1 MNSLGAPPRS
11 ASLGGKHVAH
21 HIEIA
26 APPDRIWALLSDID
40 GWHSWNPLY
49 IEAKGALS
57 VGETIALTVDLPG
70 MKPQHANA
78 AVIAVEPS
86 SLLQFRGIM
95 MGGLLRGTRY
105 IEIVETA
112 PGRCTVYNGEAMAGL
127 IGPVMARAFGK
138 AVQQGLARMGEALKQ
153 AAEQRAEK
161 AA

>member
-1 MNSLGAPPRS
+1 LSDLGSPPRS
-11 ASLGGKHVAH
+11 GALGGKHVAH
-21 HIEIA
+21 HIEID
-26 APPDRIWALLSDID
+26 APAERIWALLSDID

-49 IEAKGALS
+49 IAAQGALS

-78 AVIAVEPS
+78 TVTVVEPHT
-86 SLLQFRGIM
+86 LLQFRGIM

-127 IGPVMARAFGK
+127 IGPIMARAFGK

-153 AAEQRAEK
+153 ASEEK
-161 AA
+161 VAA